1 MRSVLFALPLMAF
14 ALPAHA
20 APDPDLQKIER
31 ALRDPAVADQVVKSL
46 DGLTDVVMSLKVGRL
61 QAAMEGREP
70 TAEERS
76 LTIGDIERS
85 KGPEAE
91 ATLRAKIRAMGPAIA
106 KGMNAVANALP
117 AMSKAMEDIERT
129 IDRAT
134 ANMPDPTYPK
144 R

>member
-1 MRSVLFALPLMAF
+1 MRSVLLALPLMAF
-14 ALPAHA
+14 ALPADA
-20 APDPDLQKIER
+20 APDPDLQKIEQ
-31 ALRDPAVADQVVKSL
+31 ALRDPAVADKVVKSL
-46 DGLTDVVMSLKVGRL
+46 DGFTDAVMSLKVGPL

-70 TAEERS
+70 TAEERN
-76 LTIGDIERS
+76 LTIGDIERR

-91 ATLRAKIRAMGPAIA
+91 ANLRAKIRAAGPAIA

-117 AMSKAMEDIERT
+117 VMSKAMDDIERT